1 MDSLRESIGLQ
12 AYGQRDPLVEYKREA
27 YNLFMDLM
35 QKIYDEIASSL
46 FRSATS
52 IEAMEEFFKSLS
64 GMRKTTQQSSIN
76 PNSAGLNVNLSSVSE
91 SNQPQSSGPN
101 RKARRSKK
109 FKKR

>member
-1 MDSLRESIGLQ
+1 
-12 AYGQRDPLVEYKREA
+12 
-27 YNLFMDLM
+27 
-35 QKIYDEIASSL
+35 
-46 FRSATS
+46 
-52 IEAMEEFFKSLS
+52 
-64 GMRKTTQQSSIN
+64 MRKTTQQSSIN

>member
-1 MDSLRESIGLQ
+1 
-12 AYGQRDPLVEYKREA
+12 
-27 YNLFMDLM
+27 MDLM

-52 IEAMEEFFKSLS
+52 IEAMEEFLSLS

-101 RKARRSKK
+101 RKARRSKNL
-109 FKKR
+109 KKDKDIIIKLYPHMINFRKK